1 MEKKIVAGIAIIVVV
16 ALVLPYLSNDNP
28 SEKLDPGS
36 NRAFA
41 KHLVEEYD
49 KNEVA
54 ANMKYKNKVYAITGT
69 IVDIGTDLFNE
80 PYLILEKEFGGVQ
93 CYFPEDRDRE
103 VAGMVKGWTV
113 TVVGKI
119 KGKRAGTIQVKNC
132 YLKEL
137 L

>member
-1 MEKKIVAGIAIIVVV
+1 MMGIAIIAVI
-16 ALVLPYLSNDNP
+16 AFVLPYLSNNN
-28 SEKLDPGS
+28 SFKKLDPGS

-41 KHLVEEYD
+41 KLLIEEYD

-80 PYLILEKEFGGVQ
+80 PYLMLGKNFRGVQ
-93 CYFPEDRDRE
+93 CYFPDNRARE
-103 VAGMVKGWTV
+103 VAGMEKGWTI

-119 KGKRAGTIQVKNC
+119 KGKPVSAVRVENC
-132 YLKEL
+132 YLEL
-137 L
+137 IP